1 MKKISA
7 NFPDTIVFFPVGQLL
22 QKDPAR
28 RPSAAELLTHP
39 WMTGGAAA
47 NEAPLEDVH
56 ANLRAFGRARRRL
69 KVCECVYR
77 GAWHGVAPVGCVY
90 EREVALCRASVLLIR
105 GHFLF
110 SKLLKLQPLTLACA
124 NALSFMLFL
133 SFS

>member
-1 MKKISA
+1 MRKFSA

-22 QKDPAR
+22 QKDPTM

-69 KVCECVYR
+69 KVSGTVAHVACLCVR
-77 GAWHGVAPVGCVY
+77 K
-90 EREVALCRASVLLIR
+90 VALCRASVLSIR
-105 GHFLF
+105 GHVYLPNF
-110 SKLLKLQPLTLACA
+110 
-124 NALSFMLFL
+124 
-133 SFS
+133 